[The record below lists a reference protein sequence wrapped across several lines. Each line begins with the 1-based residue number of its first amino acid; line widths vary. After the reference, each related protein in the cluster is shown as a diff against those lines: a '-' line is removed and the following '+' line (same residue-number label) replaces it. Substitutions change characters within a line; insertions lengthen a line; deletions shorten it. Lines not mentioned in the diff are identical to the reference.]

1 MQSYSNYRINP
12 LVKIQTT
19 DTLLHCSHCLSYI
32 AESITGLSEAD
43 TPITAYQGLQSLVEC
58 IQLAIDYETYRL
70 QDHTQPVL
78 TQ

>member
-12 LVKIQTT
+12 LIQIQST

-58 IQLAIDYETYRL
+58 IQLALDYETHRL
-70 QDHTQPVL
+70 RDQAVPVL